1 MELQSTLE
9 AHVCQ
14 LKNSPHTLE
23 AILSVCRCIMA
34 TLYQICCPNA
44 EAHRPGPVSQ
54 CPDSD
59 ILTLAWVSELAGVD
73 SERGW
78 YGRIKAEYGHLFPHL
93 PSRTRFNRRRR
104 QLCAASEKCRQKLV
118 ELLPEAEVFLVDSF
132 PMPLCDKKRAGRS
145 TSALT
150 CSDQTATHAAYGY
163 CATKGLGWFFGFRCS
178 VITTD
183 YGVPVDFAIAC
194 ANIDDRAVL
203 EALCERHQYPIL
215 LGDKGYI
222 SESLATQLFERH
234 RTHLFA
240 VRRRNQKVQYNKAFS
255 KWLIRVR
262 RRIETTIGQLASQF
276 SIERIRVR
284 DHLGLRTRVSNK
296 MGGMTLGVF
305 VNVCLGRSLMSLADV
320 IYA

>member
-1 MELQSTLE
+1 MDLQSTLE
-9 AHVCQ
+9 EHLCQ
-14 LKNSPHTLE
+14 LKNSPRPLE
-23 AILSVCRCIMA
+23 TVLSVCRRIME
-34 TLYQICCPNA
+34 TLYHICCPNA
-44 EAHRPGPVSQ
+44 EAHRPGPVSL

-59 ILTLAWVSELAGVD
+59 ILALGWVAELAGVD
-73 SERGW
+73 SERAW
-78 YGRIKAEYGHLFPHL
+78 YARIKAEYAQMFPHL
-93 PSRTRFNRRRR
+93 PSLTRFNRRRR
-104 QLCAASEKCRQKLV
+104 QLCAASEMCREKLV
-118 ELLPEAEVFLVDSF
+118 ELLPAAAFFLVDSF
-132 PMPLCDKKRAGRS
+132 PMPLCDFKRAHGS

-150 CSDQTATHAAYGY
+150 CSDETGTHATYGY
-163 CATKGLGWFFGFRCS
+163 CATKGLGRFLGFRCS

-222 SESLATQLFERH
+222 SESLATQLFERY
-234 RTHLFA
+234 RTHLFV

-296 MGGMTLGVF
+296 MGV
-305 VNVCLGRSLMSLADV
+305 
-320 IYA
+320 